1 MLLANRR
8 RSVTPMPLRAP
19 VLCRLALV
27 FELMQFNLYELI
39 RGRKR
44 HLDPQLVRIYAW
56 QMMRSVDYMHSRGVF
71 HRDIKPENV
80 LVESSYDVYTGLKLA
95 DFGS

>member
-1 MLLANRR
+1 
-8 RSVTPMPLRAP
+8 MPLRAP